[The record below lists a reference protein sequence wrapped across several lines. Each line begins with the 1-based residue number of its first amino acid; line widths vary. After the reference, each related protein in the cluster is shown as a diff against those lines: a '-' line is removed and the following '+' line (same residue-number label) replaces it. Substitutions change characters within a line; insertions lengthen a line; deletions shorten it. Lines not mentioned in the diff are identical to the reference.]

1 VQEKGAELNWQT
13 FEEVA
18 PEMAAVWKEQFER
31 SGGVMLV
38 GTIRSDGT
46 PRISNVDPSILAGEI
61 YLGMMWHSRKAVD
74 LLRDPR
80 ILVRNPICSSTG
92 EEVELSVRGRA
103 IEIHDPQARRR
114 YVSERTVWKEVRF
127 HLFSVDIESVAL
139 IKYGGGEQ
147 SVKLWPQE
155 IEYNRPY
162 P

>member
-1 VQEKGAELNWQT
+1 
-13 FEEVA
+13 
-18 PEMAAVWKEQFER
+18 MAAVWKEQFER
-31 SGGVMLV
+31 TGGVMLI
-38 GTIRSDGT
+38 GTIRSDGS
-46 PRISNVDPSILAGEI
+46 PRISNVDPCILAGEL

-92 EEVELSVRGRA
+92 EEVELSIRGRA
-103 IEIHDPQARRR
+103 IEIRASEARKR
-114 YVSERTVWKEVRF
+114 YVSKRTIWEGLRF

-139 IKYGGGEQ
+139 VKYGGGEQ